1 MYRPT
6 AGIDVM
12 DGRIKNENE
21 NEIQLMD
28 LVLPSCIVDLV
39 AFKLMENYFSAQE
52 RKKMKFSFGLNLQVQ
67 LKRGQ

>member
-1 MYRPT
+1 MYRPK

-12 DGRIKNENE
+12 DGRIKNE